1 MENTKLIISRRL
13 IIRKFEKDDLGKDM
27 EFFNDPKF
35 YYLSDKEDEKEFIK
49 DLNNL
54 YENKDNINFWH
65 IVKQG
70 MNESIGCIKAVKVK
84 DGVRIYPIIN
94 KSLRNRGYGKEA
106 FEAVMDY
113 FFTMGSSKKVY
124 AKLNKN
130 NDAFK
135 AVVES
140 LTLRK
145 YDEDEKYFYYQIN
158 NLDYMKFFAIFGEI

>member
-1 MENTKLIISRRL
+1 MENTRLIISRRL
-13 IIRKFEKDDLGKDM
+13 IIRKFEEDDLGKDM
-27 EFFNDPKF
+27 EFFKDPKF

-49 DLNNL
+49 DINKL
-54 YENKDNINFWH
+54 YDNKSDINFWH

-70 MNESIGCIKAVKVK
+70 MNESIGCIKAVKCE

-113 FFTMGSSKKVY
+113 FFTLAGVNTVY
-124 AKLNKN
+124 AKLNKDN
-130 NDAFK
+130 EAFK

-140 LTLRK
+140 LTLKK
-145 YDEDEKYFYYQIN
+145 YDKDEKYFYYQIN

>member
-13 IIRKFEKDDLGKDM
+13 IIRKFEEDDLNKEM
-27 EFFNDPKF
+27 EFFKEPKF
-35 YYLSDKEDEKEFIK
+35 YYLSDKYKPKEFIE
-49 DLNNL
+49 DINL
-54 YENKDNINFWH
+54 AYENKSGINFWH

-70 MNESIGCIKAVKVK
+70 INESIGCIKAVKHE

-113 FFTMGSSKKVY
+113 FFTLGGYKKVY
-124 AKLNKN
+124 AKLNKKN
-130 NDAFK
+130 NAFK
-135 AVVES
+135 TIVES
-140 LTLRK
+140 LTLKK